1 MMELRRYRIAAGIIP
16 LVVLISGCGS
26 ERPQGTVDNPPA
38 QRVAEGSSKPKVVAL
53 GDSITAGYGLSRD
66 RAYPAL
72 IQELLE
78 AEGYEL
84 EVVNA
89 GVSGDTTAGGVRR
102 LDWVLDDDVQILII
116 ALGGNDGLRGL
127 PVPEMK
133 RNLST
138 IVERAREKGVAVVLA
153 GMEAPPNQGDGYTSR
168 FRETYLEIAREY
180 DVALVPFLLEGVGGM
195 AEYNQRDGIHPN
207 ERGQV
212 LIAKQMWEIL
222 RPLLK
227 GTETP

>member
-1 MMELRRYRIAAGIIP
+1 MMEHRRYLIAAGIISF
-16 LVVLISGCGS
+16 VVWIFGCGW
-26 ERPQGTVDNPPA
+26 ERPQTTVDNPPA

-78 AEGYEL
+78 AAGYDF

-212 LIAKQMWEIL
+212 LIAKQIWEIL